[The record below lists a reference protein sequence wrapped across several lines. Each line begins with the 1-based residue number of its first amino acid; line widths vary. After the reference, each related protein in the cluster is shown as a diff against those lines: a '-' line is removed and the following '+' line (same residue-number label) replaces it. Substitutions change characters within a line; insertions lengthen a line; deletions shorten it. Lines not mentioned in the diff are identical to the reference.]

1 MQKRMKPT
9 LIRKS
14 TVVIVVLQNM
24 LLSSLLFYVY
34 LTSWERNRIETF
46 REEIIN
52 LQDVF
57 YANFKRKLNLRIQ
70 LGLGWQ

>member
-1 MQKRMKPT
+1 MKSI
-9 LIRKS
+9 LIRKL

-24 LLSSLLFYVY
+24 LLPSLLFYVY

>member
-1 MQKRMKPT
+1 MKPT

-14 TVVIVVLQNM
+14 TVVIVVLQNK

>member
-1 MQKRMKPT
+1 MKPT

-34 LTSWERNRIETF
+34 LTSWERNWIETF

>member
-1 MQKRMKPT
+1 MKPT
-9 LIRKS
+9 LSRKS

>member
-1 MQKRMKPT
+1 MKSI
-9 LIRKS
+9 LIRKL

-24 LLSSLLFYVY
+24 LISSLLFYVY

>member
-1 MQKRMKPT
+1 MKPT